1 MSFLIQLPPSLY
13 VLFVTLPFSHLLS
26 FVLFLLG
33 MFFFNALYVV
43 VLIERPGV
51 FKEYRNA
58 RLLVT
63 YVVIVTAILLL
74 ITFALWLAA
83 IVYKSWG
90 AL

>member
-1 MSFLIQLPPSLY
+1 MHFLIQLPPTFY

-26 FVLFLLG
+26 VVLFLLG
-33 MFFFNALYVV
+33 LFFFNALYVV

-63 YVVIVTAILLL
+63 YIVIATAILLL
-74 ITFALWLAA
+74 ITCALWLAA
-83 IVYKSWG
+83 VVCKSSG